1 MDPPTTI
8 SPIFSRKSKIIW
20 KPNLNLNIGMAD
32 LDNFT
37 LHETHGQKYELATIA
52 LEEYIIHGVVLVI
65 VLLILL
71 VSYICFW
78 KWVAK
83 GNLDL
88 PKFGGGSQ
96 LVFNCFPRK
105 SGLSKSE
112 STQVLQYSQE
122 HVVVPDLTGNEEK
135 DSTDIL
141 EFHCDND

>member
-1 MDPPTTI
+1 
-8 SPIFSRKSKIIW
+8 
-20 KPNLNLNIGMAD
+20 MAD

-83 GNLDL
+83 GNLDF